1 MSTKELIIEELKDLP
16 DDQEGEL
23 LEIIRAFKHG
33 QLKLPSET
41 MLLSE
46 DALADVWLSEE
57 EDEAWKNL

>member
-16 DDQEGEL
+16 DEQEREL

-33 QLKLPSET
+33 ELKMRSET